1 MSEQQQ
7 RQPAKEKTE
16 KEKLIDNIEKLIT
29 YVPIWNQEAV
39 KNTVAEIKENLQK
52 I

>member
-1 MSEQQQ
+1 MSEQQ
-7 RQPAKEKTE
+7 RCPTKEKTE

-39 KNTVAEIKENLQK
+39 KNTVAAIKENLEK
-52 I
+52 M